1 MKRFFLIPLMAFF
14 SCVMAWGTEVVV
26 NNFDA
31 LKTQLS
37 ASGTADV
44 VKLGQNITYS
54 GTEVLN
60 IERSLTLDG
69 QGFKITGKAN
79 CNTKVGGGTKNQA
92 TVIAINKAMDKSG
105 LDVTLKNLKLDK
117 KDAVAKS
124 STRYYGIM
132 VFDGVDKLTID
143 ACEFDNTL
151 NGNAQTLCI
160 NGLSTSPLAL
170 YIKDSEIKA
179 GSGGYP
185 AYILKPVNATLKNT
199 TFSGYCAL
207 YFKMPSST
215 SYYGTNIGSRG
226 SYVDAENCNFD
237 APNVHSG
244 YSNDFAVF
252 AFEDDN
258 ITLDLKNCGM
268 NAEMLGNA
276 GQVMVSASEW
286 GTRREQNININ
297 ISGDNSYIN
306 GDFVSNGWNFN
317 YGDAPENF
325 TKEVFEN
332 GYWRMHNDLT
342 GEYTSNGYDAG
353 LAFTPY
359 TGRVNITITGGTYA
373 LNPDIYRFN
382 GHVLSAEDIS
392 EFEQRRCT
400 IPDGYEVKTIETQ
413 QGATTTTLYR
423 VRKKITTSNSINDN
437 VEGQG
442 AGQNENTEFL
452 ISANETVE
460 QASTVANYVEVSNNA
475 TLTLPEGKKLE
486 VTNGLDV
493 TDGATLD
500 VAAGSTL
507 VVGEGGVTSENTGS
521 IVIESN
527 ENGSASFLL
536 SPEVIVNTTPN
547 LTVKMT
553 VKGKGYK
560 NESAGKTYYWHR
572 FAAPVVMAEAWSKA
586 PDYGTWLYGW
596 DYTAEGGKGAWAEL
610 PTSMAMVPF
619 QGYTLSPE
627 HLVASE
633 DEEIVYSFKGQLA
646 GNQNIN
652 LQFNARGFNFFGNS
666 YTGYISV
673 LTLVDQLMGNENI
686 DGTVYMWKNNGQGY
700 QPVSLKDLEENP
712 GHYENWEKEIAPM
725 QTFIL
730 RQINTGEGVSTLL
743 NYENSIWKNPR
754 YGNVPAPA
762 PKRAAANADPFVRV
776 MITAANGQNSQ
787 MSFVENADRSDD
799 FEKGYDA
806 LVYMNENTINLYSSL
821 EGQDLA
827 NVATNDLEG
836 KTITLQTNDE
846 IAYTMSFPIV
856 EGEEY
861 AIRDNAT
868 GKVIA
873 IEEGATYE
881 FAAQPNTTVEGR
893 FEIVPVAKVPTA
905 IENTEVKANAKGIYT
920 LTGQYLGEDF
930 EAVPAGVYVVNGV
943 KIVK

>member
-1 MKRFFLIPLMAFF
+1 MAFF
-14 SCVMAWGTEVVV
+14 SCVMAFAATWPVSSWQDL
-26 NNFDA
+26 FDA
-31 LKTQLS
+31 IYSPSLQDGDVISFQNDITFPSDKQGKTITEATGYGTLCIRKSITIEGNNYSLTGSGKRSNGTYVTLGINQAGTQAVAVTIQNLAIINNKSMGRALECRGTTAQPITALTLTNCYLS
-37 ASGTADV
+37 
-44 VKLGQNITYS
+44 GQNGTLTIGRSHTNKPLITITNSTINGNGSYPILTFNPFIMNIDNSTISGYCGIYFKSPDGSAGSRGAVVTATNSNFNCPNGYS
-54 GTEVLN
+54 GAWNSFGVFALEDDGITITLN
-60 IERSLTLDG
+60 NCGVDARALKSARSTL
-69 QGFKITGKAN
+69 ITLSPWAPIGRRAN
-79 CNTKVGGGTKNQA
+79 
-92 TVIAINKAMDKSG
+92 
-105 LDVTLKNLKLDK
+105 DVTL
-117 KDAVAKS
+117 
-124 STRYYGIM
+124 
-132 VFDGVDKLTID
+132 
-143 ACEFDNTL
+143 
-151 NGNAQTLCI
+151 
-160 NGLSTSPLAL
+160 
-170 YIKDSEIKA
+170 
-179 GSGGYP
+179 
-185 AYILKPVNATLKNT
+185 
-199 TFSGYCAL
+199 
-207 YFKMPSST
+207 
-215 SYYGTNIGSRG
+215 
-226 SYVDAENCNFD
+226 
-237 APNVHSG
+237 
-244 YSNDFAVF
+244 
-252 AFEDDN
+252 
-258 ITLDLKNCGM
+258 
-268 NAEMLGNA
+268 
-276 GQVMVSASEW
+276 
-286 GTRREQNININ
+286 NIN
-297 ISGDNSYIN
+297 GDNSYVMGQCVSAGWDLYYAAKDAYDVQKLSAQ
-306 GDFVSNGWNFN
+306 GDFKYNV
-317 YGDAPENF
+317 Y
-325 TKEVFEN
+325 EN
-332 GYWRMHNDLT
+332 GTVINSDT
-342 GEYTSNGYDAG
+342 KD
-353 LAFTPY
+353 
-359 TGRVNITITGGTYA
+359 TILVKDENYVFGGNTAKLHINVTGGTYA
-373 LNPDIYRFN
+373 YNPEKVKYTMHEYEGEDEAKLALN
-382 GHVLSAEDIS
+382 EDS
-392 EFEQRRCT
+392 VR
-400 IPDGYEVKTIETQ
+400 IPDGYEVKEIETQ
-413 QGATTTTLYR
+413 QGGLQTTLYR

-596 DYTAEGGKGAWAEL
+596 DYSAEGGKGAWAEL

-712 GHYENWEKEIAPM
+712 SHYEAWEKEIAPM

-743 NYENSIWKNPR
+743 NYENSIWNNPR

-836 KTITLQTNDE
+836 KTLTLQTNDE

-856 EGEEY
+856 EGEKY

>member
-1 MKRFFLIPLMAFF
+1 MKRFFLIPLMACF
-14 SCVMAWGTEVVV
+14 SCVIAFATNVRTAGTIDELRSAIA
-26 NNFDA
+26 DA
-31 LKTQLS
+31 EDGDEIQL
-37 ASGTADV
+37 TADINYGKV
-44 VKLGQNITYS
+44 GYASNLNIT
-54 GTEVLN
+54 
-60 IERSLTLDG
+60 
-69 QGFKITGKAN
+69 
-79 CNTKVGGGTKNQA
+79 
-92 TVIAINKAMDKSG
+92 KS
-105 LDVTLKNLKLDK
+105 
-117 KDAVAKS
+117 
-124 STRYYGIM
+124 I
-132 VFDGVDKLTID
+132 
-143 ACEFDNTL
+143 TL
-151 NGNAQTLCI
+151 NGQGHTLTGAGQRQSGNSNYSTVWI
-160 NGLSTSPLAL
+160 NLGGSEFVDVT
-170 YIKDSEIKA
+170 IKDIKIINPITSVAYSYKCVETRGKIGTITMQNVELHAVGTPISVGGNEATKANFIIENCKFIASVYHPIIVYNPIDMTIRDSYFEGWASIYLKGYQTSA
-179 GSGGYP
+179 GSSNSAQGARGSEVK
-185 AYILKPVNATLKNT
+185 AFNT
-199 TFSGYCAL
+199 TFNSYNPYSSGMNG
-207 YFKMPSST
+207 F
-215 SYYGTNIGSRG
+215 GTFVCEDDGIAISL
-226 SYVDAENCNFD
+226 ENCATNSLELGSMD
-237 APNVHSG
+237 QAVLLLSAWAPKTHRTQPV
-244 YSNDFAVF
+244 
-252 AFEDDN
+252 
-258 ITLDLKNCGM
+258 TL
-268 NAEMLGNA
+268 
-276 GQVMVSASEW
+276 
-286 GTRREQNININ
+286 N

-306 GDFVSNGWNFN
+306 GNLLSDAWSSGFWVNSSYKTNRDTSIVS
-317 YGDAPENF
+317 
-325 TKEVFEN
+325 
-332 GYWRMHNDLT
+332 LT
-342 GEYTSNGYDAG
+342 NP
-353 LAFTPY
+353 L
-359 TGRVNITITGGTYA
+359 TIECTGGTYPF
-373 LNPDIYRFN
+373 NP
-382 GHVLSAEDIS
+382 AEYGWLKNATIVDPTEKYAQANIDS
-392 EFEQRRCT
+392 VH
-400 IPDGYEVKTIETQ
+400 IPDGYEVKEIETQ
-413 QGATTTTLYR
+413 QGDQTTTLYR

-475 TLTLPEGKKLE
+475 TLTLPAGKTLE

-596 DYTAEGGKGAWAEL
+596 DYTADGGKGAWAEL

-646 GNQNIN
+646 GNQNMN

-673 LTLVDQLMGNENI
+673 LTLVDQLMANANI

-712 GHYENWEKEIAPM
+712 GHYEAWEKEIAPM

-836 KTITLQTNDE
+836 KTLTLQTNDE

-868 GKVIA
+868 GAIIA

-881 FAAQPNTTVEGR
+881 FAAQPNSTVEGR
-893 FEIVPVAKVPTA
+893 FEIVAAAKMPTA

-920 LTGQYLGEDF
+920 LTGQYVGEDF